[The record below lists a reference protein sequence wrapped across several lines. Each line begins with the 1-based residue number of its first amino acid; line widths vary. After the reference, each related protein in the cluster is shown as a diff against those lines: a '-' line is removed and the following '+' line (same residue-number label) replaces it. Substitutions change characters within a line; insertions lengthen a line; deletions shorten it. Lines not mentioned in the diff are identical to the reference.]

1 MGLSNLLYDT
11 RTPYNSK
18 SGYKE
23 MEKLAESLSYY
34 SMDESV
40 QLARE
45 RGTFPVYEDTE
56 YPEGEIPIAGYY
68 ERDKHQK
75 DWDGLISKIKENGIR
90 NGMTTTIAPTG
101 SISMIADTSH
111 GIEPEFSLAYE
122 KNVTAG
128 DFYYANEV
136 FEEALKDE
144 GIYSEELLQKIN
156 ENYGSLIGLEEIPDH
171 LKEVFVTALD
181 IHYTD
186 HLAAQ
191 ASWQDWV
198 TASIS
203 KTINMPRS
211 ATPDDVLN
219 SFMLGHK
226 LGLKGL
232 TVYRDGSKSRQ
243 VLNMDGESATERN
256 LEPSEYVKN
265 YLEEE
270 FANTP
275 DGEKYWEAQSFRE
288 SLRSDKPKN
297 KDLLEDE
304 THPLNQ
310 VEDLEECPDCGGKV
324 IHEGGCNKCV
334 ECGWSTCSIS

>member
-1 MGLSNLLYDT
+1 
-11 RTPYNSK
+11 
-18 SGYKE
+18 
-23 MEKLAESLSYY
+23 
-34 SMDESV
+34 
-40 QLARE
+40 
-45 RGTFPVYEDTE
+45 
-56 YPEGEIPIAGYY
+56 
-68 ERDKHQK
+68 
-75 DWDGLISKIKENGIR
+75 
-90 NGMTTTIAPTG
+90 
-101 SISMIADTSH
+101 MIADTSH